1 MSDQRL
7 PSSFIARLMIQ
18 RRGRHLGEGRAHLE
32 RGPQFRDAMP
42 CSFGV
47 ERSSL
52 EHPRDDGPLAAN

>member
-32 RGPQFRDAMP
+32 RGPQFRDAT
-42 CSFGV
+42 CAFDTV
-47 ERSSL
+47 RSSPA
-52 EHPRDDGPLAAN
+52 HRQDDGPLAAS